1 MKEFTSDEKTIAR
14 NISKEYKWIARDD
27 NGGLC
32 IYEEKPRKSKC
43 IWNISSDNLFD
54 KLETLTAFN
63 HMFSSIKWE
72 DNEPVL
78 IKDIYDPHIISDA
91 EREYLATILK
101 PFRNEIGYIEKSV
114 DYLADGGRHEKE
126 YLFIKFRDGSFTFP
140 NFEPGKMYVGMERWK
155 KYKLKELGITYKEV
169 ES

>member
-1 MKEFTSDEKTIAR
+1 MKEFTNDEKTIAR

-32 IYEEKPRKSKC
+32 IYKEKPKKSKR
-43 IWNISSDNLFD
+43 IWNISSGNLFD

-72 DNEPVL
+72 DDEPVL
-78 IKDIYDPHIISDA
+78 IKDIYDPQIISIA
-91 EREYLATILK
+91 EREYLRTILK

-114 DYLADGGRHEKE
+114 DYLAGEGWCKKE

-140 NFEPGKMYVGMERWK
+140 NFEPGKMYSGMELHKR
-155 KYKLKELGITYKEV
+155 YNLDDLCITYGD
-169 ES
+169 

>member
-1 MKEFTSDEKTIAR
+1 MKEFTNDEKIIAR

-27 NGGLC
+27 NGDLC
-32 IYEEKPRKSKC
+32 IYKEKPKKSKC
-43 IWNISSDNLFD
+43 IWNISSGNLFD

-72 DNEPVL
+72 DDEPVL
-78 IKDIYDPHIISDA
+78 IKDIYDPQIISIT
-91 EREYLATILK
+91 EREYLKTILK
-101 PFRNEIGYIEKSV
+101 PFHNEIGYIEKV

-140 NFEPGKMYVGMERWK
+140 DFDKGKMYTGMELNK
-155 KYKLKELGITYKEV
+155 EYTLKELGITYKEV